1 VVGSPGFLPNYVI
14 DYAGNLGTIPVANN
28 CSFIATIIGSAIEPG
43 PWEMQVGTVETI
55 AAHEGTISANFAA
68 NAAAPTLSTFMPLNT
83 VGYLTGVV
91 SGTGTWTIR
100 SGPDSIDGVNYIG
113 TGLLV
118 TSGANTHSG
127 LLTLQDGTKLQL
139 GADCT
144 NTATRARG
152 ALTIGAAATC
162 TQFTA
167 YTVETYLSQNLNNN
181 GTYNV
186 IGCGECGSG
195 LGVAAAVTNN
205 GTINIDYAIWANR
218 GVWAGTGT
226 VNVKGG
232 GTFQMSANGIS
243 STTRFNINGDGWC
256 NASGVKLGAIQAVA
270 NGFTYQARIH
280 VETAA
285 TIKTA
290 VNVNAT
296 FAGLLTGNA
305 PLTLGNLGTPVNG
318 VIGFSNTANTY
329 HGVMTVDGTTVQAS
343 YGNSMQYTK
352 VVLVNGGR
360 LGTNAT
366 QTIGSLASADLTTY
380 WASADFLNNYIK
392 ENGITTYAGRL
403 LWNGGTNTANYWLE
417 GPSTNELTLTR
428 GGHTGNIYARNGA
441 RLILQ
446 GAGFTGTN
454 GQARILTGGT
464 ISAGTSTTAAVT
476 YLQIDAA
483 SNLEV
488 RAAGA
493 GASKINVG
501 TYGFVAATGWTVNV
515 LDAMAPGEYPI
526 ISSAATISSALPTLG
541 VNNTGRS
548 VSFAYNNAVS
558 PKLLNMTLV

>member
-1 VVGSPGFLPNYVI
+1 
-14 DYAGNLGTIPVANN
+14 
-28 CSFIATIIGSAIEPG
+28 
-43 PWEMQVGTVETI
+43 
-55 AAHEGTISANFAA
+55 
-68 NAAAPTLSTFMPLNT
+68 
-83 VGYLTGVV
+83 
-91 SGTGTWTIR
+91 
-100 SGPDSIDGVNYIG
+100 
-113 TGLLV
+113 
-118 TSGANTHSG
+118 
-127 LLTLQDGTKLQL
+127 
-139 GADCT
+139 
-144 NTATRARG
+144 
-152 ALTIGAAATC
+152 
-162 TQFTA
+162 
-167 YTVETYLSQNLNNN
+167 
-181 GTYNV
+181 
-186 IGCGECGSG
+186 
-195 LGVAAAVTNN
+195 
-205 GTINIDYAIWANR
+205 
-218 GVWAGTGT
+218 
-226 VNVKGG
+226 
-232 GTFQMSANGIS
+232 
-243 STTRFNINGDGWC
+243 
-256 NASGVKLGAIQAVA
+256 
-270 NGFTYQARIH
+270 
-280 VETAA
+280 
-285 TIKTA
+285 
-290 VNVNAT
+290 
-296 FAGLLTGNA
+296 
-305 PLTLGNLGTPVNG
+305 LGTPVNG

-343 YGNSMQYTK
+343 YGLSMQYTK